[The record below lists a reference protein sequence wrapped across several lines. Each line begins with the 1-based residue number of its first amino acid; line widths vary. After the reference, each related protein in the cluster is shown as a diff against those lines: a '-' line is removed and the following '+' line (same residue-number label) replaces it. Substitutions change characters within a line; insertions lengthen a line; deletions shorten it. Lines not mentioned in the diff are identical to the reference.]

1 MLRDQASTL
10 KEMARKE
17 LEDRAAVVLVARPE
31 PGSVTET
38 YALIKKMSAAD
49 MRTPIVLMVD
59 GASCDEEAREV
70 YEVLRRVSKTF
81 LGAEIG
87 FGGSLAR
94 GQSEMPVC
102 FLK

>member
-17 LEDRAAVVLVARPE
+17 LEEKVAVVLVTRPE
-31 PGSVTET
+31 PESVTGT
-38 YALIKKMSAAD
+38 YALIKKMNAAD
-49 MRTPIVLMVD
+49 RRAPITLKVE

-87 FGGSLAR
+87 YGGSAAHNA
-94 GQSEMPVC
+94 SEMPTDL
-102 FLK
+102 LK